1 LKNRT
6 KRFNNTVN
14 ANTLKSKS
22 IEEIATSVVIVDNL
36 VRIGRKEVIPT

>member
-14 ANTLKSKS
+14 ANTLKS
-22 IEEIATSVVIVDNL
+22 IEEIATSVAIVDNL